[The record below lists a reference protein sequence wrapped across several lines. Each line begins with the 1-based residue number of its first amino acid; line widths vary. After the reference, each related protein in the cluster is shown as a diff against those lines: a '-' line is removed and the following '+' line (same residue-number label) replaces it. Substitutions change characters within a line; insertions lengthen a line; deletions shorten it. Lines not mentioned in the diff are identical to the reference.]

1 MTVGHAAEFLNQKK
15 EQTMELITPGLG
27 LIFWMTLVF
36 LALVFLLKKF
46 AWIPILKALKDR
58 EDAITDALSSAD
70 KAKEEMKQ
78 LKFSNEQLLSEAKN
92 ERDNILN
99 EARKIKEKIIDEAR
113 VKAGEE
119 AGRITASALE
129 NIRNE
134 KMAALTELKN
144 EVGQLSLDI
153 AKRILQRELADPK
166 KQEEFARQLLD
177 EVKLN

>member
-1 MTVGHAAEFLNQKK
+1 
-15 EQTMELITPGLG
+15 MELITPGLG

-36 LALVFLLKKF
+36 VALVFLLKKF

-70 KAKEEMKQ
+70 KAKVEMKQ
-78 LKFSNEQLLSEAKN
+78 LKFSNEHLLAEAKN

-99 EARKIKEKIIDEAR
+99 EARKIKEKIIEEAR

-153 AKRILQRELADPK
+153 AKRILQRELSDPK
-166 KQEEFARQLLD
+166 KQEEFANQLLD
-177 EVKLN
+177 EIKLN